1 MNYLTAEDLSKSYG
15 TKMLFEKIAFG
26 ITKGQRIGFIAKN
39 GTGKTSLLNILS
51 DLDKPDTG
59 KVSQRKGLRIGLLS
73 QDPQLP
79 AESTPEQVLFA
90 ADNEQIQAVRLYE
103 KALQNP
109 EESDALQEA
118 LDNMDRLNA
127 WEVEVNIQTIL
138 GKLNLAGLNRKIGQL
153 SGGQKKR
160 LALAQLLI
168 EAPDLLIM
176 DEPTN
181 HLDLDMIEWLENYM
195 NNEQMTLFMVTH
207 DRYFLDGVCN
217 EIWELEGGKLFQY
230 KGKYAY
236 YLEKKQMRM
245 ENEQSSVDKAKN
257 LMRTELEWM
266 RRQPKARGTKSK
278 ARIDSFYDLK
288 SEAGKKLDSKSVELE
303 IKMSRLGSKIVEVH
317 KLKKAFGDQLISNGF
332 DYTFKGGERLGVIG
346 KNGVGKSTFL
356 NMLMDLEQ
364 PDSGKIVRGDT
375 VVFGYYTQSGMN
387 IPDNKRVIDVVKD
400 VAEIIPLG
408 KGRKLTASQLLD
420 RFLFEGDQQYS
431 LVSKL
436 SGGEKKRLYLLSILM
451 KNPNFLILD
460 EPTNDL
466 DIVTLNVLE
475 DFLLS
480 FPGCLIIVS
489 HDRYFMDKLVDG
501 LIVFDGE
508 GAIRTFPGNYTDLR
522 VDIEKKQKENKK
534 KVPTDTKKAVVENT
548 DSEKKLSYLEKK
560 EFSSLEKEIAKL
572 EGKKAEL
579 TEAFHKPDLSP
590 DDMSKL
596 SEELGKVIA
605 ILEKKEMRWLELSE
619 LA

>member
-436 SGGEKKRLYLLSILM
+436 S
-451 KNPNFLILD
+451 
-460 EPTNDL
+460 
-466 DIVTLNVLE
+466 
-475 DFLLS
+475 
-480 FPGCLIIVS
+480 
-489 HDRYFMDKLVDG
+489 
-501 LIVFDGE
+501 
-508 GAIRTFPGNYTDLR
+508 
-522 VDIEKKQKENKK
+522 
-534 KVPTDTKKAVVENT
+534 
-548 DSEKKLSYLEKK
+548 
-560 EFSSLEKEIAKL
+560 
-572 EGKKAEL
+572 
-579 TEAFHKPDLSP
+579 
-590 DDMSKL
+590 
-596 SEELGKVIA
+596 
-605 ILEKKEMRWLELSE
+605 
-619 LA
+619 